1 MSTPTST
8 APPPVSG
15 TALPVT
21 PMTARPV
28 DPNRPL
34 RVASVVAGS
43 GLALLTIL
51 AVFGNFLVL
60 KRLIAPGDPATT
72 MTNIAE
78 SRGLFR
84 WGIASLLAA
93 AVLDVVIAA
102 ALLRLFTPVNRDIS
116 RLAAWFRLTYA
127 AVFLVA
133 ISQLTGVLP
142 AIDNPEQAQ
151 RSIDSFNA
159 IWNAGLILFGIHLLL
174 IGYLAYRSG
183 FIAKIIGILLVIA
196 GLGYLIDRF
205 GTVLVSGYALGVAQV
220 TFVGEAVLIFWL
232 LIRGRRLTLNR
243 VATTTVRSPST
254 PNS

>member
-1 MSTPTST
+1 
-8 APPPVSG
+8 
-15 TALPVT
+15 
-21 PMTARPV
+21 MTARPV

-78 SRGLFR
+78 STGLFR

-232 LIRGRRLTLNR
+232 LIKGRRLTLNP
-243 VATTTVRSPST
+243 ATTTTVRSPST
-254 PNS
+254 PKS

>member
-1 MSTPTST
+1 
-8 APPPVSG
+8 
-15 TALPVT
+15 
-21 PMTARPV
+21 MTARPV

-78 SRGLFR
+78 STGLFR